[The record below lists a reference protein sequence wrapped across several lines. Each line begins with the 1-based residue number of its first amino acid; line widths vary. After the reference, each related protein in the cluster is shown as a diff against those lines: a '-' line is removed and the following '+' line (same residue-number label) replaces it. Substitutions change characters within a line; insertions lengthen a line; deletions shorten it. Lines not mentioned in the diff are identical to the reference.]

1 MRNHK
6 IYALLSLLLMTSF
19 FFFSC
24 QKAEET
30 QVEEPQ
36 VEITQEET
44 TASVPALSDL
54 HEVVYPLWHSA
65 FPEKDYALIK
75 ELLPQMDTLTEKM
88 DQAELPGI
96 LRDKA
101 EQWDTGK
108 ETLKTTLENLH
119 KAAEADN
126 RDDMLS
132 QVEAFHSAYE
142 GLVRTIRP
150 VVPELEAFH
159 QELYKLYHYHMPN
172 YELELIRI
180 DVEAMMEKIGPLKDV
195 KLSTR
200 LESKQEDFQAAV
212 ANLESELEKLAAA
225 VLLGELAKGDKTS
238 EKQNIADAVERV
250 HSAYQNTEEIFN

>member
-1 MRNHK
+1 MKHFK
-6 IYALLSLLLMTSF
+6 FYAFLALFLITSF

-24 QKAEET
+24 QKD
-30 QVEEPQ
+30 EEPKA
-36 VEITQEET
+36 EITQEET
-44 TASVPALSDL
+44 TASVPALDEL

-75 ELLPQMDTLTEKM
+75 ELLPQLDDFTEKL

-96 LRDKA
+96 LRDKM
-101 EQWDTGK
+101 EQWDEGK
-108 ETLKTTLENLH
+108 TVLKATLDNLH
-119 KAAEADN
+119 KAAEAN
-126 RDDMLS
+126 NEEDMLS

-172 YELELIRI
+172 FELDLILS
-180 DVEAMMEKIGPLKDV
+180 DVAAMKEKIIPLKTV

-200 LESKQEDFQAAV
+200 LELKQEAFQAAV
-212 ANLESELEKLAAA
+212 DNLEAELNKLAAA
-225 VLLGELAKGDKTS
+225 VLAGELAAGDKTS
-238 EKQNIADAVERV
+238 EKKEIADAVERV
-250 HSAYQNTEEIFN
+250 HTAYQNTLEIFD